1 MTIEELRQK
10 IEELKVEARALNE
23 ENKLDE
29 AEAKINEMRDLSKKL
44 DNQIALEE
52 EEKRD
57 LQSQKQNKKRK
68 GKEDRK
74 MNKEIEAR
82 AIVKTLLGQELTQ
95 EEREAITTANVISNT
110 GAIIP
115 TEFLSQVETIRKGY
129 KALKDYC
136 HVIPVSSQKGSMPL
150 VENTIKMVK
159 LKENQE
165 MAKKMLDTKPVEYSV
180 EDYGILV
187 PIDNSVLEDEA
198 VNLLNNILPEAVAA
212 GTVEG
217 ENEEIIALVSTKAT
231 AVTIG
236 SGSSVEKEIIKK
248 INKTAPSM
256 SSKMVIICNTDG
268 YDYLDQLVD
277 NTGRPLLTDSLSVE
291 GAKALKGKEVIPMD
305 DAFFPEE
312 ATGKKAFYLVNLYAL
327 VKFFGRKGV
336 ELAKSAE
343 AGFTYNQTIL
353 RALERH
359 DLVGIDNTTIPCF
372 KFLV

>member
-10 IEELKVEARALNE
+10 IEELKVEARGLNE

-44 DNQIALEE
+44 NNQIALEE

-57 LQSQKQNKKRK
+57 LESQKQNKKRK
-68 GKEDRK
+68 EDRN

-336 ELAKSAE
+336 ELAKSTE